1 MQILCIKFNFK
12 KNLMNKNLNKFKSKK
27 IIFPKSYLVLRMGK
41 HYRLDPIAEV
51 DKMIENFGYS
61 WFAKFGKKILVS
73 KVEDMIEKSSSYLVI
88 ISLLNSEY
96 ISKTY
101 KLLNISQ
108 KKPNK
113 NEPYP
118 NYYNE
123 EQQLVGAWFK
133 IKNSDHQ
140 VNMEELIVKSSLNK
154 LSVVF
159 GTSMG
164 SSFFCIAKTR

>member
-1 MQILCIKFNFK
+1 
-12 KNLMNKNLNKFKSKK
+12 MNKNLKNSKLK
-27 IIFPKSYLVLRMGK
+27 IITFPKSYLVLRMGK
-41 HYRLDPIAEV
+41 QYKLNPIAEV
-51 DKMIENFGYS
+51 DKMIEKFNYS
-61 WFAKFGKKILVS
+61 WFAKFGKKILKS
-73 KVEDMIEKSSSYLVI
+73 KVDDMIEKSSPYLVI
-88 ISLLNSEY
+88 IFLLNSEY

-108 KKPNK
+108 KKPSN

-118 NYYNE
+118 YYYNE

-140 VNMEELIVKSSLNK
+140 VNIKELIVKSSLNK

-159 GTSMG
+159 STSMG
-164 SSFFCIAKTR
+164 SSFFCITKTR

>member
-1 MQILCIKFNFK
+1 
-12 KNLMNKNLNKFKSKK
+12 MNKNLNNFKSKK
-27 IIFPKSYLVLRMGK
+27 IISPKSYLVLRMGK
-41 HYRLDPIAEV
+41 HYKLDPIAEV

-140 VNMEELIVKSSLNK
+140 VNMDELIVKSSLNK

-159 GTSMG
+159 SASMG
-164 SSFFCIAKTR
+164 SSFFCITKTR

>member
-1 MQILCIKFNFK
+1 
-12 KNLMNKNLNKFKSKK
+12 
-27 IIFPKSYLVLRMGK
+27 
-41 HYRLDPIAEV
+41 
-51 DKMIENFGYS
+51 
-61 WFAKFGKKILVS
+61 
-73 KVEDMIEKSSSYLVI
+73 MIEKSSSYLVI
-88 ISLLNSEY
+88 VSLLNSEY

-140 VNMEELIVKSSLNK
+140 VTMDELIVKSSLNK
-154 LSVVF
+154 LSIVF
-159 GTSMG
+159 STSMG
-164 SSFFCIAKTR
+164 SSFFCITKTR

>member
-1 MQILCIKFNFK
+1 
-12 KNLMNKNLNKFKSKK
+12 MNKNLNNFKSKK
-27 IIFPKSYLVLRMGK
+27 ITFSNSYLVLRMGK
-41 HYRLDPIAEV
+41 QYKFNPILEV
-51 DKMIENFGYS
+51 DKMIDKFSYS
-61 WFAKFGKKILVS
+61 WFAKFGKKILES
-73 KVEDMIEKSSSYLVI
+73 KVEDMIENSSSYLVI
-88 ISLLNSEY
+88 ISLLNSKY

-140 VNMEELIVKSSLNK
+140 VNIEELIVKSSLNK

-159 GTSMG
+159 STSMG
-164 SSFFCIAKTR
+164 SSFFCITQT

>member
-1 MQILCIKFNFK
+1 
-12 KNLMNKNLNKFKSKK
+12 
-27 IIFPKSYLVLRMGK
+27 MGK
-41 HYRLDPIAEV
+41 HYKLDPIAEI
-51 DKMIENFGYS
+51 DKMIENFSYS

-88 ISLLNSEY
+88 VSLLNSEY

-108 KKPNK
+108 KKPSK

-123 EQQLVGAWFK
+123 EQQFVGAWFK

-140 VNMEELIVKSSLNK
+140 VNMDELIVKSSLNK
-154 LSVVF
+154 LSIVF
-159 GTSMG
+159 STSMG
-164 SSFFCIAKTR
+164 SSFFCITKSR